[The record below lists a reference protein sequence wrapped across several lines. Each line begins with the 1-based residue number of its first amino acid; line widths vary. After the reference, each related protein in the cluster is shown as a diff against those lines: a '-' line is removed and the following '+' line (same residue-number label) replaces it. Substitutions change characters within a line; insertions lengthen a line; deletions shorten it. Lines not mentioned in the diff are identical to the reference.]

1 MALGL
6 DLARPLIAGAAGSG
20 APVLDIAV
28 ADPAQAPQ
36 AGTEPQMWSHA
47 CTPAA
52 KWTSAKPGAS
62 GRTTACSCGP
72 RATSNPKF
80 SPPPSGVRG
89 RSEPATCGRNQ
100 PSQEIDAS

>member
-72 RATSNPKF
+72 RATSIPKF
-80 SPPPSGVRG
+80 SPPPNGAFYRHRLQIGRASCRERG
-89 RSEPATCGRNQ
+89 TIS
-100 PSQEIDAS
+100 